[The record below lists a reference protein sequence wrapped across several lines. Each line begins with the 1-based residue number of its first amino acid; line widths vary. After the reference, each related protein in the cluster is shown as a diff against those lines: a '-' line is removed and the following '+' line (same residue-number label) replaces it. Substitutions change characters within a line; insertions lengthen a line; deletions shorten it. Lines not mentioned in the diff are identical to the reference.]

1 MSREAAAVRTG
12 SRAPSFPVTQPF
24 GGEEKKTRNPLST
37 TRRGD
42 DTNANT
48 AAKQCVLKGLWT
60 HTGRHNTIP
69 TTASVSPSAE
79 RGTQHELHGRA
90 VGESQP
96 CWQPKSEPQW
106 LGMTGISHVGQIR
119 AHQIALQQ
127 GTALM
132 KEVVIEQ

>member
-1 MSREAAAVRTG
+1 MCAEGALDPHWEAQHH
-12 SRAPSFPVTQPF
+12 SDHSLSFPF
-24 GGEEKKTRNPLST
+24 CRAGH
-37 TRRGD
+37 
-42 DTNANT
+42 
-48 AAKQCVLKGLWT
+48 AAQ
-60 HTGRHNTIP
+60 I
-69 TTASVSPSAE
+69 
-79 RGTQHELHGRA
+79 HGRA

-96 CWQPKSEPQW
+96 CWQPKSEPQR